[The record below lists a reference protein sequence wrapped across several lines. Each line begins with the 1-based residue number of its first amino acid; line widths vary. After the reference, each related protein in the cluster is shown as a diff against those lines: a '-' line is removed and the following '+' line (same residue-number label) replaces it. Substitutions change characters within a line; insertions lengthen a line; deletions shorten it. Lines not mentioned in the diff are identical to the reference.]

1 MKTKRKSHQLV
12 TSQVE
17 VKKKMCG
24 QMLHNILETSAFVI
38 PFLVFVIPSN
48 AVLKIVMTKLHVV

>member
-17 VKKKMCG
+17 VKKKCG
-24 QMLHNILETSAFVI
+24 RMLHNILETSAFVI
-38 PFLVFVIPSN
+38 PFLVFVITSN
-48 AVLKIVMTKLHVV
+48 AMVKIVMTKLHVV

>member
-17 VKKKMCG
+17 VKKMCG
-24 QMLHNILETSAFVI
+24 QILHNILETSAFVI

-48 AVLKIVMTKLHVV
+48 VILKIVMTKLHVV